1 MYCFSLNQTKGSFRV
16 NKLFFIFSSVL
27 GTFILASIFLWD
39 QQPEQEKVV
48 ANSKRFFI
56 SSQPNVR
63 ISTKNS
69 KLTQTKTDR
78 RTRTDAEID
87 SERRALRSK
96 ERFNLMEEEER
107 GEFSDKTDCTIGIKF
122 ILKTFSKILNL
133 IDIMFSQIMR
143 TPIDYSRT
151 TLVLLN

>member
-1 MYCFSLNQTKGSFRV
+1 MYCFSWNQTKGSFRV

-27 GTFILASIFLWD
+27 GTFLLASIFLWD
-39 QQPEQEKVV
+39 QQPEQ
-48 ANSKRFFI
+48 KRFFI

-122 ILKTFSKILNL
+122 ILKTFAKILNL
-133 IDIMFSQIMR
+133 IDILFSQSMP
-143 TPIDYSRT
+143 TLIDYSRT
-151 TLVLLN
+151 ILVLLN